1 MITIMLIPNVV
12 ELSTMDLA
20 GFTFSSKKRHGLRKF
35 GEYEIFYFGSSSF
48 PYFGSTPTPT

>member
-1 MITIMLIPNVV
+1 MITIMLKPNVV

-35 GEYEIFYFGSSSF
+35 GGYEIFYFGSSSF
-48 PYFGSTPTPT
+48 PYFGSTPT